1 MMALGWLT
9 TAGLLQAL
17 SLAWPWG
24 GQSLPALQMLAMAV
38 LCLQLLQTP
47 NRSTLFKRAWWYATV
62 WLLATFWWLFIS
74 LHTYGGMPA
83 LLAALAVFLLAGA
96 LAVYYAWAALVTI
109 YIIRHNT
116 AGQRPSGNSWAAAA
130 FASAWTLAEIARAL
144 LFTGFPWGAVG
155 YAHVDGLLSAFSPW
169 LGVYG
174 VGWLA
179 AFWAMFAATA
189 WHSSQGH
196 STGRV
201 IKSVI
206 AVLMLVCV
214 QMPAPLDS
222 APLAKPLPELQ
233 VHLLQGNIPQSEK
246 FQANTGI
253 AQALAWYRQELTQ
266 VQSGLAIA
274 PETALPLLP
283 QHLPAGYW
291 QGLRDHFTQGAS
303 AALIGIPWKDTGPN
317 GLPVYSNTAIGWQPG
332 QAHDYRYDKDHL
344 VPFGEF
350 VPPMFRWFTNWMN
363 MPLSDFK
370 AGGHNPATFDWQGHR
385 IAPHICY
392 EDLFG
397 EELARGFIDP
407 QRAPTVLVNISNIA
421 WFGDSIAIDQH
432 LNIARMRSLEFQR
445 PMVRATNTGMTAVID
460 HRGQVTAQL
469 PRHQTGVLRTTVQGR
484 DTPPTFFAQWAARWG
499 LWPLIAVCAL
509 IVGWFCWI
517 SRKSA
522 LAGA

>member
-1 MMALGWLT
+1 MRSAGWLA
-9 TAGLLQAL
+9 TAGLAQAM

-24 GQSLPALQMLAMAV
+24 GQSLPGLQILAMLV
-38 LCLQLLQTP
+38 MCHQLLQLHS
-47 NRSTLFKRAWWYATV
+47 RQAVFKHAWWFATV
-62 WLLATFWWLFIS
+62 WLSGTFWWLFIS

-83 LLAALAVFLLAGA
+83 ALASLSVLVLAGA
-96 LAVYYAWAALVTI
+96 LAIYYAIAAWIVVPMVHRQNRGHVMHVL
-109 YIIRHNT
+109 
-116 AGQRPSGNSWAAAA
+116 SAAA
-130 FASAWTLAEIARAL
+130 FASAWTGAEMARAL
-144 LFTGFPWGAVG
+144 IFTGFPWGAVG
-155 YAHVDGLLSAFSPW
+155 YAHVDGLLSFFSPW

-179 AFWAMFAATA
+179 AFAAMGAALA
-189 WHSSQGH
+189 WNSSSFDAKHPSLKWLMAGLAVVLAQVQP
-196 STGRV
+196 SPDSEPDAV
-201 IKSVI
+201 SV
-206 AVLMLVCV
+206 
-214 QMPAPLDS
+214 PAM
-222 APLAKPLPELQ
+222 Q

-253 AQALAWYRQELTQ
+253 AQALSWYRQELTQ

-274 PETALPLLP
+274 PETAIPLLP
-283 QHLPAGYW
+283 QHLPQGYW
-291 QGLRDHFTQGAS
+291 QGLREHFTQGTS
-303 AALIGIPWKDTGPN
+303 AALIGIPWKDTGPQ
-317 GLPVYSNTAIGWQPG
+317 GLPLYSNTAIGWQAG
-332 QAHDYRYDKDHL
+332 QAQDYRYDKDHL

-350 VPPMFRWFTNWMN
+350 VPPMFRWFTDWMD

-370 AGGHNPATFDWQGHR
+370 AGGHHPATFDWQGNR

-460 HRGQVTAQL
+460 HRGRVTAQL

-484 DTPPTFFAQWAARWG
+484 DTPPTLFAQWAARWG
-499 LWPLIAVCAL
+499 LWPLIAICAF
-509 IVGWFCWI
+509 IVAWFRWLG
-517 SRKSA
+517 RKSA
-522 LAGA
+522 AAGA

>member
-1 MMALGWLT
+1 MKSAAWLAVAGMA
-9 TAGLLQAL
+9 QAL

-24 GQSLPALQMLAMAV
+24 GTSLPGLQIVAMA
-38 LCLQLLQTP
+38 LMCHQLMQLGRPQ
-47 NRSTLFKRAWWYATV
+47 SVFKQAWWFATV
-62 WLLATFWWLFIS
+62 WLTATFWWLFIS

-83 LLAALAVFLLAGA
+83 ALAALSVSLLAGA
-96 LAVYYAWAALVTI
+96 LAIYYAIAAWLVVSV
-109 YIIRHNT
+109 RHH
-116 AGQRPSGNSWAAAA
+116 PSTNLLLKAKTAAA
-130 FASAWTLAEIARAL
+130 FASAWTLAEMGRAL
-144 LFTGFPWGAVG
+144 IFTGFPWGAVG
-155 YAHVDGLLSAFSPW
+155 YAHVDGLLSLLSPW

-179 AFWAMFAATA
+179 AFGAMGAAMA
-189 WHSSQGH
+189 WQSLKQDPNKHPLKWVFVGL
-196 STGRV
+196 T
-201 IKSVI
+201 
-206 AVLMLVCV
+206 VLWV
-214 QMPAPLDS
+214 QVPPPLTS
-222 APLAKPLPELQ
+222 APDEPQVPVMQ

-253 AQALAWYRQELTQ
+253 AQALSWYRQELTK
-266 VQSGLAIA
+266 VHSGLAIA

-291 QGLRDHFTQGAS
+291 QGLREHFSNGTS
-303 AALIGIPWKDTGPN
+303 AALIGVPWVETGPA
-317 GLPVYSNTAIGWQPG
+317 GLPLYSNSIIGWQPG
-332 QAHDYRYDKDHL
+332 QAQDYRYDKDHL

-350 VPPMFRWFTNWMN
+350 VPPMFRWFTAWLD
-363 MPLSDFK
+363 MPMSDFK
-370 AGGHNPATFDWQGHR
+370 AGGQHPATFDWQGNR

-397 EELARGFIDP
+397 EELAQGFIDP
-407 QRAPTVLVNISNIA
+407 LRAPTVLVNISNIA

-469 PRHQTGVLRTTVQGR
+469 PRHHTGVLSTTVQGR
-484 DTPPTFFAQWAARWG
+484 NTAPTFFAQWAARWG
-499 LWPLIAVCAL
+499 LWPLISICAL
-509 IVGWFCWI
+509 IVGWFGWHC
-517 SRKSA
+517 RKST